1 MNAIVLAGGRGLRM
15 AGIEKA
21 FLRLGGETFLDRA
34 LRLLA
39 PLFDSL
45 IVSASGAGPYAR
57 PGARVVRDV
66 REGGGPLVGL
76 FSALEASD
84 SDLNFVTA
92 VDAPLLQETLVL
104 YLREN
109 APGCDALVP
118 RSRKGIEPL
127 CAVYSRR
134 CLPAIE
140 RSLNQG
146 RIVSFF
152 PFVRVCW
159 VPEDEVMAADP
170 RGLSFINVNTPEDLR
185 WLRRLDGELTPP

>member
-21 FLRLGGETFLDRA
+21 FLRLGGETFLDRV

-57 PGARVVRDV
+57 AGARVVRDV

-109 APGCDALVP
+109 ASGCDALVP
-118 RSRKGIEPL
+118 RSRKGVEPL

-134 CLPAIE
+134 CLPSM
-140 RSLNQG
+140 RRVLDQG
-146 RIVSFF
+146 RVVAFY
-152 PFVRVCW
+152 PLVRVRF
-159 VPEDEVMAADP
+159 VEEAVVGRLDP
-170 RGLSFINVNTPEDLR
+170 QGLSFLNVNTPEDYEAVRGASGL
-185 WLRRLDGELTPP
+185 G